1 MPPVLLGGADIP
13 QDVTGPG
20 YQYFEDRPAEF
31 ERVMATRDD
40 WISPGEAQIIFD
52 EAEARRVRER
62 EEARLAAMLAEAER
76 AKKEYYKPG
85 GKGYGT
91 TPGGPDVTYWQV
103 GTPETAK
110 WIYEGLDPIYGEG
123 GVLEPV
129 TDLVTG
135 QGDTRENLLLYGAL
149 AIGALALLRR

>member
-40 WISPGEAQIIFD
+40 WISPAEAQQVID
-52 EAEARRVRER
+52 EANERRQRER
-62 EEARLAAMLAEAER
+62 AEAELAKMLAEAER

-135 QGDTRENLLLYGAL
+135 EGDTRENLLVYGAL

>member
-40 WISPGEAQIIFD
+40 WISPAEAQQVID
-52 EAEARRVRER
+52 EANERRQRER
-62 EEARLAAMLAEAER
+62 AEAELAKMLAEAER

-110 WIYEGLDPIYGEG
+110 VIYEGFDPIYGEG

-129 TDLVTG
+129 TDLITG
-135 QGDTRENLLLYGAL
+135 EGDSRENLLLYGAL